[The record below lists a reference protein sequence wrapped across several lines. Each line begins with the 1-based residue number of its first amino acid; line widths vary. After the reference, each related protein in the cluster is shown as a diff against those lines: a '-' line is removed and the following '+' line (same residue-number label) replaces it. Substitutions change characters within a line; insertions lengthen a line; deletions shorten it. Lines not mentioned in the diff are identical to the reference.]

1 MTRHEPGVELQ
12 PEQVADGGQ
21 NVDGGAR
28 GVDGDAAL
36 HAAAPQQ
43 PRVLIAGDI
52 QLTVLLAAELLIVV
66 HLIGDQRVGIVVGG
80 HADHGVV
87 GDPGGLQLLQQI
99 GQGVFQL
106 QIGGDVALHRLRGV
120 GIRRHGGLPVL
131 GGHGIAPAPVGVS
144 ADGHV
149 VGVEGLAGVHI
160 ILNIRRGGQ
169 LHHLQIGVGPAGD
182 GEGQAVALTVV
193 IIAQI
198 GVGQVAVVV
207 GVGVVVIGHGGI
219 AQRPELVAQR
229 EGHVVLMAGVE
240 AEIAVDPRGDD
251 AGHVG
256 ELAAG
261 GGLSPAGLVVVGEHE
276 ALVGQLVQ
284 GGRQLL
290 ADDVGGE
297 GLGGDLD
304 QVLALEH
311 AGVLVL
317 LAGGLAAEVRVHV
330 LQRRAV
336 HQIGGGRKVQI
347 HLVVVIDHRLIVR
360 YRIRLRLVH
369 LDHRGVRQAEDG
381 VLGLQTDGSRQ
392 TEAGHGIVGDVVV
405 GIVRS
410 ILAAIA
416 QGGAGGLTH
425 REHHQRDNAAADAE
439 GLARQQMA
447 AEHDQGDQRHEGQQ
461 DKHDAAEDDLHHG
474 GEEVA
479 HHIAGHLGDEAETPV
494 AFEVALAAVFNARQ
508 HRPEHAQGVGDD
520 VGGPP
525 GQNIHQRRQQAAAR
539 GGEQQNVHQ
548 RRIPEQDGAVKGV
561 QQQLVIQQRHGQEQ
575 QRPQAA
581 LFGRV
586 LLGLLQTGAVFV
598 HMGKSP

>member
-21 NVDGGAR
+21 NIDGGAR

-43 PRVLIAGDI
+43 PRVLVAGDI

-87 GDPGGLQLLQQI
+87 SDPGGLQLLQQVR
-99 GQGVFQL
+99 QGVFQL

-120 GIRRHGGLPVL
+120 GIRRHGGFPVL
-131 GGHGIAPAPVGVS
+131 GGHGVAPAPVGVS

-149 VGVEGLAGVHI
+149 VGVEGLAGVHV

-297 GLGGDLD
+297 GLGSDLD
-304 QVLALEH
+304 EILALEH

-317 LAGGLAAEVRVHV
+317 LAGGLAAEVVVHV
-330 LQRRAV
+330 LQRGAA
-336 HQIGGGRKVQI
+336 HQIGGGGEVQL
-347 HLVVVIDHRLIVR
+347 HLVVVVDHRLIR
-360 YRIRLRLVH
+360 HRLVH
-369 LDHRGVRQAEDG
+369 LDHRRVRQIEDG
-381 VLGLQTDGSRQ
+381 VLGLQPNGGCQ
-392 TEAGHGIVGDVVV
+392 TEAGHGVVGDVVV
-405 GIVRS
+405 GVVRP
-410 ILAAIA
+410 ILAGIA
-416 QGGAGGLTH
+416 QGGTDSLTH
-425 REHHQRDNAAADAE
+425 REHRQRHNAAADAE
-439 GLARQQMA
+439 GLARQQAA
-447 AEHDQGDQRHEGQQ
+447 AEDDQQHQRQEGQQ
-461 DKHDAAEDDLHHG
+461 DKHNAAEDDLQHG

-479 HHIAGHLGDEAETPV
+479 HHVAGHLGDEAESPV
-494 AFEVALAAVFNARQ
+494 AFEVALAAVFDARQ

-525 GQNIHQRRQQAAAR
+525 GQNIHQCRQQEAAC
-539 GGEQQNVHQ
+539 GGEQQDIHQ

-561 QQQLVIQQRHGQEQ
+561 QQQLVIQQRHREKE